1 MLWGEFILCIAFQ
14 SRVFASYYH
23 TLGCRIIIW
32 TKSCKSL
39 IHWRTNFI
47 NILGPKCFLL
57 GTFGSEIFSC
67 AYFVSPNFLSWVLCG
82 SKIFSRGQFVGPKVF
97 IVVTS
102 LARKILSWV
111 LCGLWVLDGSDI
123 FRCGYFAGPKVFI
136 VGTLWVGNFSLRVFR
151 RSKIFLV
158 GTSWVRNFLLLWI
171 FHGS

>member
-23 TLGCRIIIW
+23 TLGCRIFIW

-67 AYFVSPNFLSWVLCG
+67 AYFVSPKLFVVGTLWVKNFFSWVVRGPKSFYCG
-82 SKIFSRGQFVGPKVF
+82 YFVGPK
-97 IVVTS
+97 
-102 LARKILSWV
+102 
-111 LCGLWVLDGSDI
+111 D
-123 FRCGYFAGPKVFI
+123 FI
-136 VGTLWVGNFSLRVFR
+136 VGTLWV
-151 RSKIFLV
+151 V
-158 GTSWVRNFLLLWI
+158 GT
-171 FHGS
+171 

>member
-14 SRVFASYYH
+14 SPGFASYFH

-57 GTFGSEIFSC
+57 GTFGSEIFLVRISC
-67 AYFVSPNFLSWVLCG
+67 LQNFLSWVLCG
-82 SKIFSRGQFVGPKVF
+82 SKNFLVGSSWAQKFLLWLLRWPERFYRGYFVGCGYLMGPIFFVVGTSQVRKFYRRYFVGREFFLAGISQVQNFSRGYFVGPKF
-97 IVVTS
+97 
-102 LARKILSWV
+102 
-111 LCGLWVLDGSDI
+111 
-123 FRCGYFAGPKVFI
+123 F
-136 VGTLWVGNFSLRVFR
+136 
-151 RSKIFLV
+151 
-158 GTSWVRNFLLLWI
+158 LLWI